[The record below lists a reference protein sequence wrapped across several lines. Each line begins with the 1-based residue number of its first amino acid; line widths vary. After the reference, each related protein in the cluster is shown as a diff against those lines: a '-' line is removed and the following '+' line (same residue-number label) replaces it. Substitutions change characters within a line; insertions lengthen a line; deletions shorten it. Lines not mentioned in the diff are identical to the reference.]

1 MRLIPAL
8 FYHSVGAGL
17 LFVLSHFITYVPGYW
32 PSVSTIQ
39 WTTAG
44 VTIVFAISALLL
56 GRHEFAYPR
65 AWIHRSKIP
74 YAILLVLEVGAV
86 AAFAVSTRS

>member
-8 FYHSVGAGL
+8 IYHSIGVGL
-17 LFVLSHFITYVPGYW
+17 LFVLSNFITYVPGYW
-32 PSVSTIQ
+32 PNPSTIQ

-44 VTIVFAISALLL
+44 VAIAFAVSALLL
-56 GRHEFAYPR
+56 GRHEFTHPR
-65 AWIHRSKIP
+65 AWIHRSKVP
-74 YAILLVLEVGAV
+74 YAILLALEVGAV